1 MEKFDVGGMS
11 CAACSAAVEKAVSGV
26 EGVTSCT
33 VNLLTGSMGVEGD
46 FNSEKVIAAVEK
58 AGYSAKIAGGRAN
71 KSAPNDESD
80 KKSVKA
86 LAARLISSVAFLLL
100 LVYVSMGHNMW
111 GWPLPPFL
119 ENDMVASGLTQLL
132 LAAVIMVINQ
142 KFFVS
147 GFRSLF
153 RGAPN
158 MDTLVA
164 LGSGAAFLYSVYAL
178 YAMSF
183 FVAAGDTTCASA
195 YVHEFYFESA
205 AMILTLVTVGKTLE
219 ARAKGKATDA
229 IKSLLKRAPLT
240 AVVWEDGEEKTVP
253 VSQVSKG
260 DVFIVRPG
268 GVVPVDGVV
277 IKGESAVDESALTG
291 ESVPVDKKTGDRVSA
306 ATVNTG
312 GYLECRAVGVGEE
325 TALARIIKLVEDAAA
340 TKAPVA
346 KIADKVSGVFVPVVA
361 FIALVSLIAWLIAGE
376 SFGFALAR
384 AISVL
389 VISCPCAL
397 GLATP
402 VAIMVGS
409 GMGARKGILFKTA
422 AALESAAKAD
432 IVALD
437 KTGTITTGNFSVTD
451 IEAYG
456 CDEKNLLSAAYSV
469 ESKSEH
475 PLAKAI
481 CAYARENNV
490 TAFETTSFS
499 ALSGSGVTAIAD
511 GKKVYGGNYNLIKSV
526 VSVPEEYALRAEELA
541 NQGKTPM
548 FFSSDG
554 KFTGIIAVADTVKP
568 DSREAIR
575 QLKNMGKRVVMLTGD
590 NERTAAAVAAAV
602 GVDEIISG
610 VLPDK
615 KEEVI
620 QDLKKR
626 GKVVMVGD
634 GINDAPALTAAD
646 TGIAVGA
653 GTDVAVDSADVVLSS
668 NSLKDVA
675 AALRLGRATLTNIHE
690 NLFWAFFYN
699 VVGIPLAAGL
709 WIPIF
714 GWTLNPMFGAAAMS
728 LSSVCVVLN
737 ALRLNLF
744 NPDKERKL
752 RTKSAIKSDKKSKEV
767 IKMEKTL
774 KIEGMMCAHCEA
786 RVKSALENVKGV
798 ESATVSHAHGK
809 ATVTLK
815 KEVSSSALQKA
826 VEKAGYK
833 VTEID

>member
-1 MEKFDVGGMS
+1 M
-11 CAACSAAVEKAVSGV
+11 
-26 EGVTSCT
+26 
-33 VNLLTGSMGVEGD
+33 
-46 FNSEKVIAAVEK
+46 
-58 AGYSAKIAGGRAN
+58 
-71 KSAPNDESD
+71 
-80 KKSVKA
+80 
-86 LAARLISSVAFLLL
+86 
-100 LVYVSMGHNMW
+100 
-111 GWPLPPFL
+111 
-119 ENDMVASGLTQLL
+119 
-132 LAAVIMVINQ
+132 
-142 KFFVS
+142 
-147 GFRSLF
+147 
-153 RGAPN
+153 
-158 MDTLVA
+158 
-164 LGSGAAFLYSVYAL
+164 
-178 YAMSF
+178 
-183 FVAAGDTTCASA
+183 
-195 YVHEFYFESA
+195 
-205 AMILTLVTVGKTLE
+205 
-219 ARAKGKATDA
+219 
-229 IKSLLKRAPLT
+229 
-240 AVVWEDGEEKTVP
+240 
-253 VSQVSKG
+253 
-260 DVFIVRPG
+260 
-268 GVVPVDGVV
+268 
-277 IKGESAVDESALTG
+277 
-291 ESVPVDKKTGDRVSA
+291 
-306 ATVNTG
+306 
-312 GYLECRAVGVGEE
+312 
-325 TALARIIKLVEDAAA
+325 
-340 TKAPVA
+340 
-346 KIADKVSGVFVPVVA
+346 A

-409 GMGARKGILFKTA
+409 GMGARRGILFKTA

-490 TAFETTSFS
+490 TALETTSFS

-615 KEEVI
+615 KEGVI
-620 QDLKKR
+620 QNLKKR

-634 GINDAPALTAAD
+634 GINDAPALTSAD

-699 VVGIPLAAGL
+699 AVGIPLAAGL

-798 ESATVSHAHGK
+798 ESATVSHAQGK